1 MTESNFVF
9 MEDLTVGQKFTAG
22 SIAVTADEII
32 EFAKKYDPQPFHL
45 NAEDAAKSMFGGL
58 IASGWHTAAMTM
70 RMIIQSSPNFPG
82 GMVGRTV
89 ENLNWLRAVKPG
101 DVLSYEG
108 EITDLRP
115 AESAPGRGIMRV
127 KSRTL
132 NQNGKPVLE
141 MDAVIFIPRKSA

>member
-1 MTESNFVF
+1 

-22 SIAVTADEII
+22 PLAVTAEEII
-32 EFAKKYDPQPFHL
+32 GFAQKYDPQAFHL
-45 NAEDAAKSMFGGL
+45 DPAAAEKTMFGGL

-70 RMIIQSSPNFPG
+70 RMIIDSSPNFPG

-132 NQNGKPVLE
+132 NQSGKPVLE
-141 MDAVIFIPRKSA
+141 MEAVIFIPRRGA

>member
-22 SIAVTADEII
+22 PVTVTEAEII

-45 NAEDAAKSMFGGL
+45 NADDAAKTMFGGL
-58 IASGWHTAAMTM
+58 IASGWHTASMTM
-70 RMIIQSSPNFPG
+70 RMIIDSSPNFPG
-82 GMVGRTV
+82 GMIGRTV

-141 MDAVIFIPRKSA
+141 MEAVIFIPRRA

>member
-1 MTESNFVF
+1 

-22 SIAVTADEII
+22 PIAVTAKEII
-32 EFAKKYDPQPFHL
+32 EFAQKYDPQPFHL
-45 NAEDAAKSMFGGL
+45 DAAAAEKTMFGGL
-58 IASGWHTAAMTM
+58 IASGWHTASMTM
-70 RMIIQSSPNFPG
+70 RMIIDSSPNFPG

-101 DVLSYEG
+101 DVLRYEG
-108 EITDLRP
+108 EILELRP

-127 KSRTL
+127 RSRTL
-132 NQNGKPVLE
+132 NQNNKPVLE

>member
-1 MTESNFVF
+1 